1 MKMNKNENNVPK
13 LIGCSESN
21 AQRENYSYK
30 FPHKEE
36 RSPAT

>member
-1 MKMNKNENNVPK
+1 MKMNKNEAVPK

-30 FPHKEE
+30 FLHEE
-36 RSPAT
+36 RSPVT